1 VGRLLTPLIFVV
13 VLLPIAVGLA
23 GTALPAFGWLPAI
36 GGEVLSLAAW
46 RSLLDHPGIVTS
58 LRLTLT
64 IGLLAT
70 VVSLVIATAICAIMH
85 DRPSFARLQRL
96 LTPILAAPHAAIAI
110 GFAFLIAPSGWLV
123 RLTVPVLASADRPPD
138 IVTLQDPLGLAAA
151 AGLLL
156 KEVPF
161 LVMMMVAA
169 TTQVNARQSL
179 MAARSMGYGRLGAW
193 LKVVFPLIYRQ
204 IRLPLYAVLAFS
216 LSSVEI
222 ALVLAPGAPPPL
234 SVVAARW
241 FADYDLQLYFVAS
254 AAAMLQLVL
263 VLAAIGAWRLLEAAV
278 AAIGRRWLASGW
290 RRDAAEPVLAVAGS
304 LAIAVGV
311 LAAASL
317 TALLVWSF
325 AEAWRY
331 PAPLPPQWTL
341 ATWQAQADRAASVS
355 AVTALIGALSALI
368 ALVLAVACLEAE
380 DRSARRT
387 PAAWQRLVYGP
398 LIVPQIAFLFGVQ
411 LVLVRTDLDG
421 SIAATIW
428 VHLLF
433 VFPYVF
439 LSLADAW
446 RALDPRYARI
456 GAALGASRVGVLLRI
471 KLPMLLRPL
480 LTALAIGFAVSLG
493 QYLSTLFAGAGR
505 IATLTTEAVT
515 LASGGDRRVLGVFAF
530 LAALMPLVG
539 FLLALAVPAIIWR
552 HRRGLA

>member
-1 VGRLLTPLIFVV
+1 VGRLLTTLIFAV

-36 GGEVLSLAAW
+36 GGEALSLSPW
-46 RSLLDHPGIVTS
+46 RSLLDHPGLATS

-70 VVSLVIATAICAIMH
+70 ALSLAIATAVCAIMH
-85 DRPSFARLQRL
+85 GQPWFAQLQRL

-123 RLTVPVLASADRPPD
+123 RLTVPLLASPERPPD
-138 IVTLQDPLGLAAA
+138 IVTLHDPLGLAAA

-193 LKVVFPLIYRQ
+193 LKVIFPLIYRQ

-234 SVVAARW
+234 SVLAARW

-254 AAAMLQLVL
+254 AAAMLQLAL
-263 VLAAIGAWRLLEAAV
+263 VLAAIGTWRLLEAAV
-278 AAIGRRWLASGW
+278 AAIGRRWLATGW
-290 RRDAAEPVLAVAGS
+290 RRDAAEPVLAIAGT
-304 LAIAVGV
+304 LALAVGL

-317 TALLVWSF
+317 AALLVWSF

-331 PAPLPPQWTL
+331 PASLPPQWTL
-341 ATWQAQADRAASVS
+341 ANWQAQADRAAPVA
-355 AVTALIGALSALI
+355 AVTALIGVLSALL
-368 ALVLAVACLEAE
+368 ALALAVACLEAE

-387 PAAWQRLVYGP
+387 PAPWQRLVYGP

-456 GAALGASRVGVLLRI
+456 GAALGASRPGVLLRI

-539 FLLALAVPAIIWR
+539 FLLALAVPAIVWR